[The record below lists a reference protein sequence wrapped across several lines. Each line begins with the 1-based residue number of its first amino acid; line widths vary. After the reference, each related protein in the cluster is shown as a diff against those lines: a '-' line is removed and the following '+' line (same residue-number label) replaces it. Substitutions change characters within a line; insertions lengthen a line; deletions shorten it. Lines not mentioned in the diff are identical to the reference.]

1 MTCLTFFIM
10 LSTPFFFQ
18 LCFACLFFSQ
28 VDLAASSTQLK
39 VTDEKKA
46 APTEPKKDEKEGEK
60 KAEEAKKEEPEP
72 DFEIKEN
79 PARVTLQ
86 QGLYVSFDVDDRY
99 TPIKKDEFS
108 GILLLKDNQVG
119 KEEKFVELKV
129 ESKTSAP
136 QTSNEEE
143 AKIPEPFEF
152 DANKEK

>member
-1 MTCLTFFIM
+1 M
-10 LSTPFFFQ
+10 
-18 LCFACLFFSQ
+18 CLFFSQ
-28 VDLAASSTQLK
+28 VDLAASSNQL
-39 VTDEKKA
+39 EKKPA
-46 APTEPKKDEKEGEK
+46 ATEPKKDEKEAEK
-60 KAEEAKKEEPEP
+60 KQSEEAKKEEPEP

-86 QGLYVSFDVDDRY
+86 QGLYLSFDTDDRY
-99 TPIKKDEFS
+99 TPIKRDEFS

-129 ESKTSAP
+129 ESKTSAAP